1 MGFKDLAGLFATW
14 QNTIF
19 AQKPTKRW
27 GKRCC
32 VKESHPNALQKK
44 PIKMLDKNEEPSL
57 SLLSSF
63 KTHYEKKSHY
73 ENDKF
78 SVAGTTD
85 CGMLEILQ
93 HYISNFFTLYR

>member
-1 MGFKDLAGLFATW
+1 
-14 QNTIF
+14 
-19 AQKPTKRW
+19 
-27 GKRCC
+27 
-32 VKESHPNALQKK
+32 
-44 PIKMLDKNEEPSL
+44 MLDKNEEPSL